1 MSRGPTIY
9 VVFLD
14 QSEWPYLPVTESSWT
29 FPRLFP
35 ASTNISR
42 AFSLPSLFA
51 WPRTNHLILFKYMQ
65 SHKQPHRHSE
75 RLCGGCGGCCGD
87 AVAAL
92 IPGDQQAT
100 SLTARQASP
109 RNGSDLC
116 KIVSARELTFV
127 VSDGA

>member
-9 VVFLD
+9 VVFLE

-35 ASTNISR
+35 ANTNISR

-51 WPRTNHLILFKYMQ
+51 WPRKNHLILFKYMK

-75 RLCGGCGGCCGD
+75 RLCGGCCGD

-92 IPGDQQAT
+92 IPGDQQAM
-100 SLTARQASP
+100 SLIDRQASP
-109 RNGSDLC
+109 RNVRDLC
-116 KIVSARELTFV
+116 KILSARELTFV